1 MKPQKPPSF
10 KILFSLFL
18 TLAIVGVQD
27 ANAQFWKK
35 KKKAAT
41 KTEMAAKKKGAKKK
55 AKTIKE
61 LTKSSKKIEG
71 LFTIFQDTVTG
82 TTKLLIKKDQLNK
95 DFIYFSQIA
104 DGVTEAGQFR
114 GSYQGSSVFHIK
126 KYFNKIEF
134 VAPNTAFY
142 FDQNNAISK
151 SSKANISH
159 AVIAS
164 GKVVA
169 SDEEKGEY
177 LIAADGLF
185 LSETFTRIKGPR
197 FPGQSPLAFKL
208 GNFDKGKSKIEE
220 IKNYPENTNVKTEY
234 VYNNPGVLNEGSDAV
249 TDGRNVSIKVFHTF
263 MKMPEDNYTTR
274 MDDPRVGY
282 FLTLTNNMTSTDVV
296 NYRDFIHRWKLIK
309 KNPEAAISEPITPIT
324 WWIENTT
331 PVEFR
336 KTIQQGVLAWNEA
349 FEAAG
354 FKNAMVVKIQ
364 PDDADWDAG
373 DVRYNVLRWTSSPN
387 PPFGGYGPSFVNPRT
402 GEILGADIML
412 EYVHFTNR
420 VYYDRIFDNAAA
432 LNFTAETEE
441 EEKVKFFQNK
451 NNHLFCSKGH
461 LMHENTLFG
470 KTVLAA
476 TGASD
481 LEMKGMK
488 EQGMKSLIM
497 HEVGHTLGLNH
508 NMKASQLFSPE
519 QLADAEFIKG
529 KALTGSVMDYAG
541 INLINDRSKQG
552 QYYDMAVGPYDIWA
566 IQFGYTPFISKTERD
581 ALLTRSTE
589 PALIFGNDA
598 DDMRSPGKAIDPR
611 VMIGDLSNDQI
622 RYSIDRIELV
632 NTMMKEIKTRF
643 GNSGESYMQ
652 LRQAYSILNRQSAT
666 AAGVISR
673 FIGGVYVDRAQP
685 GQIGGTMP
693 YTPVSLK
700 DQKRAM
706 DALKKYVFA
715 PNAFKVPKELYNY
728 LAAQR
733 RGFNFFSKTED
744 PKIHEQ
750 VLSYQTRVLAHIMH
764 PNTLKRISNSEL
776 YGNQYKLSTYMT
788 DLNYMMFKPDVYG
801 TINSFRQNL
810 QATYTKGLIE
820 MISGKSSSRH
830 PIAAKSMAIYNL
842 KSIKI
847 WVSNGKGD
855 LATKAHKNHLKTL
868 ITNAMKEIK

>member
-1 MKPQKPPSF
+1 MKASTFKNLSSF
-10 KILFSLFL
+10 ILI
-18 TLAIVGVQD
+18 LAIIGIQD
-27 ANAQFWKK
+27 TKAQFWKK
-35 KKKAAT
+35 KKAAKIELT
-41 KTEMAAKKKGAKKK
+41 AKKKNPKKK
-55 AKTIKE
+55 SKTIQE

-71 LFTIFQDTVTG
+71 LFTIFQDTITG
-82 TTKLLIKKDQLNK
+82 TTKLLVKKEQLDK

-114 GSYQGSSVFHIK
+114 GSFKGSSVFQVK

-142 FDQNNAISK
+142 FNTENAISK
-151 SSKANISH
+151 SSKANISD

-164 GKVVA
+164 GKILA
-169 SDEEKGEY
+169 KDDKKGEY

-208 GNFDKGKSKIEE
+208 GSFNKEKSKINE

-234 VYNNPGVLNEGSDAV
+234 VYSNPGVLNGGGKAI

-263 MKMPEDNYTTR
+263 MNMPSDNYNTR
-274 MDDPRVGY
+274 MDDSRVGY
-282 FLTLTNNMTSTDVV
+282 FLTQTNNMTSTDVV

-309 KNPEAAISEPITPIT
+309 KNPDAVISEPVKPIT
-324 WWIENTT
+324 WWIENST

-336 KTIQQGVLAWNEA
+336 ETIKNGVLAWNEA
-349 FEAAG
+349 FEKAG
-354 FKNAMVVKIQ
+354 FKKAMVVKIQ

-402 GEILGADIML
+402 GEILGSDIML

-420 VYYDRIFDNAAA
+420 VYYERIFKNAAA
-432 LNFTAETEE
+432 SEFTAETEE
-441 EEKVKFFQNK
+441 EEKIKFFQNK
-451 NNHLFCSKGH
+451 NHHLYCSKGH

-476 TGASD
+476 SGASD
-481 LEMKGMK
+481 LEMEGMK

-497 HEVGHTLGLNH
+497 HEIGHTLGLNH

-519 QLADAEFIKG
+519 QLADVSFIEG

-541 INLINDRSKQG
+541 INLTADRKKQG

-566 IQFGYTPFISKTERD
+566 IQFGYTPFKSKIERD
-581 ALLTRSTE
+581 DLLARSTE

-611 VMIGDLSNDQI
+611 VMIGDMSNDQI

-632 NTMMKEIKTRF
+632 NKMMKDIKTRF

-652 LRQAYSILNRQSAT
+652 LGQAYYILSGQSST
-666 AAGVISR
+666 AAGIISR
-673 FIGGVYVDRAQP
+673 FIGGVYVDRAKP
-685 GQIGGTMP
+685 GQTGGTMP
-693 YTPVSLK
+693 FTPVSLK

-706 DALKKYVFA
+706 DALNKYVFA
-715 PNAFKVPKELYNY
+715 SDAFSAPNDLYNY
-728 LAAQR
+728 LAKQR
-733 RGFNFFSKTED
+733 RGFNFFGGPED

-750 VLSYQTRVLAHIMH
+750 VLGYQTKVLAHITH
-764 PNTLKRISNSEL
+764 PNTLQRISNSEL
-776 YGNQYKLSTYMT
+776 YGNKYKLATYMT
-788 DLNYMMFKPDVYG
+788 DLNNMMFKQDVYG

-810 QATYTKGLIE
+810 QAAYTKGLIKI
-820 MISGKSSSRH
+820 ISGKSNNRY

-842 KSIKI
+842 KNIKN

-855 LATKAHKNHLKTL
+855 IATKAHKNHLRTL

>member
-1 MKPQKPPSF
+1 MKPKKISSF
-10 KILFSLFL
+10 KILCALFL
-18 TLAIVGVQD
+18 AFLFVGVQD

-35 KKKAAT
+35 KKKAAS
-41 KTEMAAKKKGAKKK
+41 KTAVIAKKKSPKKK

-61 LTKSSKKIEG
+61 LTESSKKIEG

-82 TTKLLIKKDQLNK
+82 ATKLLIKEDQLNK

-114 GSYQGSSVFHIK
+114 GAYRGSSVFHVK

-142 FDQNNAISK
+142 FDKNNAISK
-151 SSKANISH
+151 SANANISH

-164 GKVVA
+164 GKLLA
-169 SDEEKGEY
+169 SDTKKGAY

-208 GNFDKGKSKIEE
+208 GKFDRGKSKIEA
-220 IKNYPENTNVKTEY
+220 IKNYPENTNIKTEY
-234 VYNNPGVLNEGSDAV
+234 VYNNPAVLNGGSAAV

-263 MKMPEDNYTTR
+263 MNMPADDYTTR
-274 MDDPRVGY
+274 LDDPRVGY
-282 FLTLTNNMTSTDVV
+282 FLTQTNNMTSTDVV
-296 NYRDFIHRWKLIK
+296 NYRDFIHRWKLVK
-309 KNPEAAISEPITPIT
+309 KNPELPISEPITPIT

-336 KTIQQGVLAWNEA
+336 ETIKQGVLAWNEA
-349 FEAAG
+349 FEKAG
-354 FKNAMVVKIQ
+354 FKNAMVVKVQ
-364 PDDADWDAG
+364 PDDANWDAG

-420 VYYDRIFDNAAA
+420 VYYDRVFNNAAA
-432 LNFTAETEE
+432 VNFTAETET
-441 EEKVKFFQNK
+441 EEKVKFFENK

-470 KTVLAA
+470 KTVLAV

-481 LEMKGMK
+481 LEMEGIKK
-488 EQGMKSLIM
+488 QGMKSLIM
-497 HEVGHTLGLNH
+497 HEIGHTLGLNH
-508 NMKASQLFSPE
+508 NMKASQLFSPA
-519 QLADAEFIKG
+519 QLADADFIKG

-541 INLINDRSKQG
+541 INLTKDRSKQG
-552 QYYDMAVGPYDIWA
+552 QYYDMAVGPYDVWA
-566 IQFGYTPFISKTERD
+566 IQFGYMPFTSKAERA
-581 ALLTRSTE
+581 ALLARSTE
-589 PALIFGNDA
+589 PELIFGNDA

-622 RYSIDRIELV
+622 GYSIDRIELV
-632 NTMMKEIKTRF
+632 NSMMKEIKTRF
-643 GNSGESYMQ
+643 GNSGDSYMQ
-652 LRQAYSILNRQSAT
+652 LRQAYYILSGQSAT
-666 AAGVISR
+666 AANVISR
-673 FIGGVYVDRAQP
+673 FIGGVYVDRSKP
-685 GQIGGTMP
+685 GTSKTMP
-693 YTPVSLK
+693 YTPVSLS
-700 DQKRAM
+700 DQKRALK
-706 DALKKYVFA
+706 ALKKYVFA
-715 PNAFKVPKELYNY
+715 PDAFTVPKDVYNY
-728 LAAQR
+728 LANQR
-733 RGFNFFSKTED
+733 RGYNFFGGPED

-750 VLSYQTRVLAHIMH
+750 ILSYQTRVLAHITH
-764 PNTLKRISNSEL
+764 PNTLQRISNSEL
-776 YGNQYKLSTYMT
+776 YGNKYKLATYMT
-788 DLNYMMFKPDVYG
+788 DLNNIMFKPDVNG

-810 QATYTKGLIE
+810 QAAYTKGLIK
-820 MISGKSSSRH
+820 MITGKSSSRY

-842 KSIKI
+842 KTIKS
-847 WVSNGKGD
+847 WVSNGSGD
-855 LATKAHKNHLKTL
+855 IATKAHKNHLKTL

>member
-1 MKPQKPPSF
+1 MKPKKNSSF
-10 KILFSLFL
+10 KILCSLFL
-18 TLAIVGVQD
+18 TLAFVGVQD

-35 KKKAAT
+35 KKKAAS
-41 KTEMAAKKKGAKKK
+41 KTAVIAKKKSPKKK

-61 LTKSSKKIEG
+61 LTESSKKIEG
-71 LFTIFQDTVTG
+71 LFTIFQDTITG
-82 TTKLLIKKDQLNK
+82 STKLLIKEDQLNK

-114 GSYQGSSVFHIK
+114 GAYRGSSVFHVK
-126 KYFNKIEF
+126 KYFNRIEF

-142 FDQNNAISK
+142 FDKNNAISK
-151 SSKANISH
+151 SANANISH

-164 GKVVA
+164 GKLLA
-169 SDEEKGEY
+169 SDIKKGAY

-208 GNFDKGKSKIEE
+208 GKFDKGKSKIEA
-220 IKNYPENTNVKTEY
+220 IKNYPENTNIKTEY
-234 VYNNPGVLNEGSDAV
+234 VYNNPAVLNGGSAAV

-263 MKMPEDNYTTR
+263 MNMPADDYTTR
-274 MDDPRVGY
+274 LDDPRVGY
-282 FLTLTNNMTSTDVV
+282 FLTQTNNMTSTDIV
-296 NYRDFIHRWKLIK
+296 NYRDFIHRWKLVK
-309 KNPEAAISEPITPIT
+309 KNPELAISEPITPIT

-331 PVEFR
+331 PIEFR
-336 KTIQQGVLAWNEA
+336 ETIKQGVLAWNEA
-349 FEAAG
+349 FEKAG
-354 FKNAMVVKIQ
+354 FKNAMVVKVQ

-420 VYYDRIFDNAAA
+420 VYYDRIFNTAATV
-432 LNFTAETEE
+432 NFTAETEA

-470 KTVLAA
+470 NTVLSA
-476 TGASD
+476 TGASE
-481 LEMKGMK
+481 LEMEGLK

-497 HEVGHTLGLNH
+497 HEIGHTLGLNH
-508 NMKASQLFSPE
+508 NMKASQLFSPA
-519 QLADAEFIKG
+519 QLADAVFIKG

-541 INLINDRSKQG
+541 INLTKDRSKQG
-552 QYYDMAVGPYDIWA
+552 QYYDMAVGPYDVWA
-566 IQFGYTPFISKTERD
+566 IQFGYTPFKSKTERA
-581 ALLTRSTE
+581 ALLARSTE
-589 PALIFGNDA
+589 PELIFGNDA

-622 RYSIDRIELV
+622 GYSIDRIELV
-632 NTMMKEIKTRF
+632 NSMMKEIKTRF
-643 GNSGESYMQ
+643 GNSGDSYMQ
-652 LRQAYSILNRQSAT
+652 LRQAYYILSQQSAT
-666 AAGVISR
+666 AANIISR
-673 FIGGVYVDRAQP
+673 FIGGVYVDRSKP
-685 GQIGGTMP
+685 GTSETMP
-693 YTPVSLK
+693 YTPVSLA
-700 DQKRAM
+700 DQKRALK
-706 DALKKYVFA
+706 ALKKYVFA
-715 PNAFKVPKELYNY
+715 PDAFTVPKDVYNY
-728 LAAQR
+728 LANQR
-733 RGFNFFSKTED
+733 RGYNFFGGPED

-750 VLSYQTRVLAHIMH
+750 ILSYQTRVLAHITH
-764 PNTLKRISNSEL
+764 PNTLQRISNSEL
-776 YGNQYKLSTYMT
+776 YGNEYKLATYMT
-788 DLNYMMFKPDVYG
+788 DLNNIMFRSDVNG

-810 QATYTKGLIE
+810 QAAYTKGLIK
-820 MISGKSSSRH
+820 MITGKSSSRY

-842 KSIKI
+842 KTIKF
-847 WVSNGKGD
+847 WVSNGSGD
-855 LATKAHKNHLKTL
+855 IATKAHKNHLKTL